1 MKYFTRLKYSDSFWA
16 LLFLSPNLILFLM
29 FTLVPVL
36 ASFGFSF
43 TEWDLLRDPTWIG
56 LGNFKEMFSD
66 RIFRQVMGNTLY
78 YSLVSVPLGVAF
90 SLLLAI
96 LVNQKLRG
104 VKFYRAIYFLPVIS
118 STVAVA
124 IVWQWIY
131 NPEFGLLNYFLEF
144 VGIKGPNWLGS
155 TKWAMPAVIIA
166 STWKGLGYNMLLFL
180 AGLQGIP
187 EMYYESA
194 EIDGATRMRKFF
206 HITLPLLSPTMF
218 FVVVMSIIGS
228 FQVFDLVFVMTEGGP
243 GRATS
248 VLVHYLYQSAFEYF
262 QMGYASAIAW
272 VLFFIVFGLTLI
284 QLKWSKQWVQY

>member
-248 VLVHYLYQSAFEYF
+248 VLVHYLYQNAFEYF

>member
-166 STWKGLGYNMLLFL
+166 ST
-180 AGLQGIP
+180 
-187 EMYYESA
+187 ES
-194 EIDGATRMRKFF
+194 T
-206 HITLPLLSPTMF
+206 
-218 FVVVMSIIGS
+218 
-228 FQVFDLVFVMTEGGP
+228 
-243 GRATS
+243 
-248 VLVHYLYQSAFEYF
+248 
-262 QMGYASAIAW
+262 
-272 VLFFIVFGLTLI
+272 
-284 QLKWSKQWVQY
+284 